1 MINPIYTLPD
11 MSFVGGE
18 SQTFLFNL
26 LTSAGKSFN
35 ASDCTVAFAIVNYAN
50 KNGTPILI
58 KYADIIMGEEGL
70 MSIAS
75 VDLLPEDTIH
85 LYGRYVYQLSICD
98 SYGKTEI
105 PGQGIIDI
113 TRNIH
118 AEFVTA
124 R

>member
-75 VDLLPEDTIH
+75 EELNGLFDIDQEVKILKFSIDALGNKE
-85 LYGRYVYQLSICD
+85 LSM
-98 SYGKTEI
+98 E
-105 PGQGIIDI
+105 
-113 TRNIH
+113 
-118 AEFVTA
+118 
-124 R
+124 